1 MTYLDLTELGRRIT
15 TSTCLHPV
23 RIVAI
28 DGLAGAGKS
37 RLARRLAEHLG
48 DAPIVPMDDFLAWD
62 DITTFVPRLEAQV
75 VAPLLRGESIRYQ
88 QRDWTHDWAGR
99 SLGPWRQIPF
109 SPIVIFEG
117 VSSARREISTKLSY
131 AIWVETP
138 SALCVQ
144 RGIERDGE
152 GARALWEGF
161 TPGLQRFFAEDG
173 TRERADL
180 VVDGQVPFDDATG
193 ISVLREGPEPQG
205 T

>member
-1 MTYLDLTELGRRIT
+1 MTHLDLTELGRRIT
-15 TSTCLHPV
+15 ARSCPHPV
-23 RIVAI
+23 RLVAI

-37 RLARRLAEHLG
+37 RLARLIAEHLG
-48 DAPIVPMDDFLAWD
+48 GAPTVPMDDFLAWD

-88 QRDWTHDWAGR
+88 QRDWAHDWAGR
-99 SLGPWRQIPF
+99 SLGPWREVPF

-117 VSSARREISTKLSY
+117 VSAARREISAHLSY

-138 SALCVQ
+138 PELCVQ

-161 TPGLQRFFAEDG
+161 TPGLKRFFAEDG

-180 VVDGQVPFDDATG
+180 VVDGQMPFDDPAG
-193 ISVLREGPEPQG
+193 VAVLREGPER
-205 T
+205 

>member
-1 MTYLDLTELGRRIT
+1 MTYLDLAELGRRIT
-15 TSTCLHPV
+15 ARSCPQPV
-23 RIVAI
+23 RLVAI

-37 RLARRLAEHLG
+37 SLARLIADQLG
-48 DAPIVPMDDFLAWD
+48 GAPIVPMDDFLAWD
-62 DITTFVPRLEAQV
+62 DITTFVPRLEEQV

-99 SLGPWRQIPF
+99 SLGPWREVPF

-117 VSSARREISTKLSY
+117 VSAARREISAHLSY

-138 SALCVQ
+138 SDVCLR

-152 GARALWEGF
+152 GARALWEAFARGF
-161 TPGLQRFFAEDG
+161 QRFFTDDK

-180 VVDGQVPFDDATG
+180 VVDGQVPFDAVAG
-193 ISVLREGPEPQG
+193 VAVLREGPER
-205 T
+205 